1 MRASILRWVLPIVVM
16 LLIATVLVLSPL
28 ISHASAGQTT
38 TPTTTP
44 VVTPTATPTNQVK
57 PNAYWYW

>member
-28 ISHASAGQTT
+28 LLHLLPHQQI
-38 TPTTTP
+38 
-44 VVTPTATPTNQVK
+44 K
-57 PNAYWYW
+57 